1 MHRSFQVTG
10 QELDLFR
17 ISGKQESL
25 IEFSNKRI
33 KGFNN
38 DLSHILI
45 ILMEISSQPW
55 ALFTFKALII
65 FIISSSLKS
74 KELSLDWVKNI

>member
-1 MHRSFQVTG
+1 
-10 QELDLFR
+10 
-17 ISGKQESL
+17 
-25 IEFSNKRI
+25 
-33 KGFNN
+33 
-38 DLSHILI
+38 
-45 ILMEISSQPW
+45 MEISSQPW